1 MKVVIIP
8 VTAYVQ
14 NCSLLGCDT
23 TGRAAVVDPGGDVE
37 LILAEVERHG
47 LTLEKILLTHGHLDH
62 VGGTAELVQRL
73 QLPVEGPHID
83 DQFLIKS
90 IAQQCKMF
98 GFAPVEGFQPDR
110 WLQHQNRVTFG
121 EITLEV
127 IHTPGH
133 TPGHIVFYQRES
145 QIACVG
151 DVIFQGS
158 IGRTDFPRGDH
169 ATLLRSIHE
178 RLFTLGDEITFIP
191 GHGPTS
197 TFGEE
202 RRSNPFVGE
211 GV

>member
-1 MKVVIIP
+1 
-8 VTAYVQ
+8 
-14 NCSLLGCDT
+14 
-23 TGRAAVVDPGGDVE
+23 
-37 LILAEVERHG
+37 
-47 LTLEKILLTHGHLDH
+47 
-62 VGGTAELVQRL
+62 GGTAELVQRL